1 MKLTF
6 GRFLLLVIVISA
18 AGIFTGWILRGE
30 PTPDQTGTLGDAAST
45 SSFLDPSTDG
55 TRVQP
60 LQPRFLEKLGKS
72 VDSLERQLRE
82 ERHLRE
88 KEVQHRNEAEGKLV
102 EKQRGLEETRVA
114 LQECLKKSR

>member
-45 SSFLDPSTDG
+45 SSFLDPRSG
-55 TRVQP
+55 
-60 LQPRFLEKLGKS
+60 LF
-72 VDSLERQLRE
+72 SLSLSYS
-82 ERHLRE
+82 LSFS
-88 KEVQHRNEAEGKLV
+88 L
-102 EKQRGLEETRVA
+102 
-114 LQECLKKSR
+114 CP